1 MEEREG
7 KKMPEPYKSLTE
19 SKPQK
24 LFIQLPPNYLE
35 LPPEEQEEWRKQLAE
50 TILEQHRKPSY

>member
-7 KKMPEPYKSLTE
+7 KKMPGPCKNSRE

-24 LFIQLPPNYLE
+24 LFVKLPPNYLE
-35 LPPEEQEEWRKQLAE
+35 LPPKEQAEWRKDVAQR
-50 TILEQHRKPSY
+50 ILEHHRK